1 MMDGRRMNRL
11 QHLVAPTLLV
21 VLPLCL
27 FGPFTI
33 FSGNEAEFSA
43 PFWVLVRPL
52 LLAGGGMVL
61 ALVAL
66 GLLLPEKLYRA
77 YVPLLF
83 GLGLVLWIQANFLV
97 ADYGAFTGA
106 AIDWT
111 TESWR
116 NPYEIALWIGVPAIV
131 VAAARYTFRIAAFAS
146 GTLVVLQAVAL
157 ITSAVRADSVTSPKW
172 RGLSE
177 SMFDLSRTHNVIHIV
192 LDGFQSDLFGEI
204 LAEERQTL
212 DRSFS
217 GAVFFENHTGAF
229 PTTIVSVPAML
240 SGQVYRNDRSLQR
253 FVRDIYQQ
261 GSLFKSLRAGGYRV
275 DSLTEMHHDKESAT
289 NYYRVP
295 RPYVSYDDYTQFTT
309 WQLADLSLF
318 RHAPHLLR
326 PAIYNGQAWRLQTL
340 LGPGDTNTRRYHP
353 VNGAVVLNELAHR
366 LTPRTDEP
374 VYKFIHVG
382 IPHQPVAVNANCE
395 FTGVVRATRDSY
407 KGQARCAVMRTAAVL
422 DRLKAEGVYDNTF
435 VVISSDH
442 GIGHVSPTFA
452 NDRPTPGGQLSSL
465 AGKAMALLVVKPLN
479 SKGPVRN
486 SPAPTT
492 ITDIPATVLSGVGV
506 AHTMPGEPALTLSP
520 TDPRTR
526 PWATYDWEHEGW
538 AQNSFE
544 TLDILKVDGRVLDGN
559 SWTFVDTIYG
569 PTANAASRTR
579 GLYQVQKSR
588 SRVEYRWSEPD
599 IFFHLAPGIRS
610 FEMKIRSIA
619 PEPRTVT
626 VSAGDRLLGR
636 VTLKDQSWV
645 TLKHVLPPPGN
656 PAAHWV
662 HVNVD
667 LPWKP
672 RGEARVLGVQTRD
685 IIFTP

>member
-1 MMDGRRMNRL
+1 MIDGLWHRL
-11 QHLVAPTLLV
+11 RDLIAPALLV
-21 VLPLCL
+21 ILPLCL

-43 PFWVLVRPL
+43 PFSVLVRPL
-52 LLAGGGMVL
+52 LLAGGGIAL
-61 ALVAL
+61 ALVGI
-66 GLLLPEKLYRA
+66 GLVLPQKLHSA
-77 YVPLLF
+77 YVTLLF
-83 GLGLVLWIQANFLV
+83 GLGLVVWIQGNFLV

-111 TESWR
+111 IESWR
-116 NPYEIALWIGVPAIV
+116 NPYEIALWIGLPALV
-131 VAAARYTFRIAAFAS
+131 VAATRYTFRIAPFAS
-146 GTLVVLQAVAL
+146 GALVTLQAAAL
-157 ITSAVRADSVTSPKW
+157 ITTALRADSATPAKW
-172 RGLSE
+172 RGLAE
-177 SMFDLSRTHNVIHIV
+177 SMFELSRKQNIIHIV

-204 LAEERQTL
+204 LAEERRTL

-229 PTTIVSVPAML
+229 PTTIASVPAML
-240 SGQVYRNDRSLQR
+240 SGRVYRNDRSLQR
-253 FVRDIYQQ
+253 YVRDIYQQ

-289 NYYRVP
+289 NYYRLP

-309 WQLADLSLF
+309 WHLADLSLF

-340 LGPGDTNTRRYHP
+340 FGPGDTNTRKYHP
-353 VNGAVVLNELAHR
+353 VNGAVVLDELAHR
-366 LTPRTDEP
+366 LTPSTDEP

-382 IPHQPVAVNANCE
+382 IPHQPVTLDGNCQ
-395 FTGVVRATRDSY
+395 FTGVVRATRTSY

-422 DRLKAEGVYDNTF
+422 DRLKSEGVYDNTF
-435 VVISSDH
+435 VVVSSDH
-442 GIGHVSPTFA
+442 GIGHVSPSFA
-452 NDRPTPGGQLSSL
+452 NDRQTPGGKLSSL

-479 SKGPVRN
+479 SKGPVRS

-492 ITDIPATVLSGVGV
+492 ITDIPATVLGGVGL
-506 AHTMPGEPALTLSP
+506 AHSMPGEPALTLSP
-520 TDPRTR
+520 TGPRTR

-544 TLDILKVDGRVLDGN
+544 TLDILEVDGRVLDGN
-559 SWTFVDTIYG
+559 SWTFIDTVYG
-569 PTANAASRTR
+569 PTADAASRTR
-579 GLYQVQKSR
+579 GLYQVQRSR
-588 SRVEYRWSEPD
+588 SGVEYRWSEPE
-599 IFFHLAPGIRS
+599 IFFHLAPSIRS

-626 VSAGDRLLGR
+626 VSAGDHVLGK
-636 VTLKDQSWV
+636 VTLNDQSWV
-645 TLKHVLPPPGN
+645 TLKHALPSPEN
-656 PAAHWV
+656 PAANWV

-667 LPWKP
+667 PPWQP

-685 IIFTP
+685 IIFGP